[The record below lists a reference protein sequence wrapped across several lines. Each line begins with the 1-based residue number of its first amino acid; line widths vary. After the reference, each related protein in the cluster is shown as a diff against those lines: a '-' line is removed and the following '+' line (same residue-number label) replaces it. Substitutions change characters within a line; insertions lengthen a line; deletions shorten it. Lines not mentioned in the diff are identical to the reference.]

1 MKKFIVLF
9 AVLAMVFAFTPA
21 AMADVSLYGSARMWT
36 YSVDSDSNW
45 AGGGFDDT
53 DTLWALGKLARFG
66 AKFKSGDVG
75 GLWEM
80 DARQSGYI
88 NHATQGSQSGQASS
102 LGDLRIRHAFGY
114 WNFGGGQLLVG
125 QTWPLTELAV
135 AHLDYTAAGLQG
147 YGGTGMGI
155 ARVPQIRLTF
165 GNLKLAFLS
174 PNPAATTAGV
184 WGTSDTDVTLP
195 KVEVGYDLKLDN
207 MKWNFVAGYQNYE
220 EVNAT
225 DQAKD
230 VTSYVLVTRGKMNFG
245 ALYVGV
251 SLAYT
256 QNGGNYGLARAVQ
269 DSAILNS
276 AGTDIEDSTQLGGV
290 LAVGYKV
297 SDMVYVEGGY
307 GMTDSEADF
316 TTGTAK
322 HEDTATAFYLACQ
335 LKMAPGVFI
344 KPEFAVL
351 DKDDK
356 DTRGVHTADEG
367 KQTVI
372 GVFWKINFK

>member
-45 AGGGFDDT
+45 SATGFDDR
-53 DTLWALGKLARFG
+53 DTMWTLGKLARFG
-66 AKFKSGDVG
+66 AKFTGGDVG
-75 GLWEM
+75 GLFEM
-80 DARQSGYI
+80 DARQSGYLS
-88 NHATQGSQSGQASS
+88 HSGGTQSGQASS
-102 LGDLRIRHAFGY
+102 LGNLRIRHLYGY

-125 QTWPLTELAV
+125 QTWPLTELCV

-174 PNPAATTAGV
+174 PNPAAKTAGV
-184 WGTSDTDVTLP
+184 WGTSDVDTTLP
-195 KVEVGYDLKLDN
+195 KVEVGYTLKLDN
-207 MKWNFVAGYQNYE
+207 MKWEFVGGYQNYE

-230 VTSYVLVTRGKMNFG
+230 VTSYVLTTRGKMNFG
-245 ALYVGV
+245 ALYVGLN
-251 SLAYT
+251 LAYT

-269 DSAILNS
+269 DSAIINT
-276 AGTDIEDSTQLGGV
+276 AGTDIEDSTQYGGV

-297 SDMVYVEGGY
+297 SDMVYIEGGY
-307 GMTDSEADF
+307 GMTDSEADW
-316 TTGTAK
+316 TAGTAK
-322 HEDTATAFYLACQ
+322 HEDTASAFYLTCQ
-335 LKMAPGVFI
+335 LKMAPGVYI
-344 KPEFAVL
+344 KPEFAVF

-356 DTRGVHTADEG
+356 DAKGVHTADEG
-367 KQTVI
+367 KQTVF